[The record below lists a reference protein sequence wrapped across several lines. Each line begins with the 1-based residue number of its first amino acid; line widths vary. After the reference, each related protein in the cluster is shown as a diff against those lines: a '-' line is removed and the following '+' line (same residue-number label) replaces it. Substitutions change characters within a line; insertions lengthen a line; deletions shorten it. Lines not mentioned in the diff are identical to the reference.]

1 MRCDRFICTHY
12 KDGSLPVQEALLQGA
27 GSRGERFSP
36 MHPAPCSLS
45 SSTTGNE
52 IMAQIFNECEKYGYE
67 ILDDGIYN
75 NDVKLGEVGCTE
87 GNWWVIEASSSHQ
100 QKVVCDSVESAVQSL
115 SVIEVSSVSCDEL
128 LDRAFDE
135 LSASEW
141 HRLLEYETALTS
153 SELIAA

>member
-1 MRCDRFICTHY
+1 
-12 KDGSLPVQEALLQGA
+12 
-27 GSRGERFSP
+27 
-36 MHPAPCSLS
+36 
-45 SSTTGNE
+45 
-52 IMAQIFNECEKYGYE
+52 MAQIFNECEKYGYE

-115 SVIEVSSVSCDEL
+115 SVVEVSSVSCDEL

-141 HRLLEYETALTS
+141 RRLLEYQTVFANSQLV
-153 SELIAA
+153 AA